1 MNSRSFS
8 AGRFALF
15 TDGEAL
21 GFVKSV
27 SGGNIKGVV
36 ATHDAGPSNWIKKH
50 LSTIKHEEITIEVGM
65 GLSPS
70 FYKWIES
77 SFAISQKTKN
87 KAKQAR
93 SGEVVAADFDYKA
106 QRAMIFSDA
115 HITALTI
122 PALDGSSKDPAYLT
136 VTLNPTRL
144 RHERRQGE
152 RLSHSKDTKKKKWLA
167 SGFTFEIGSL
177 PCERITKIDAFTL
190 KQSVVKVGGGK
201 TREPTKHPTKTE
213 VPNIKVTFSARDA
226 AAWEAWFNAFV
237 IEGKCA
243 DGDELNGQIT
253 LLGPNH
259 KDELARVT
267 LRHVGIISLQ
277 PAKYHAKK
285 GTVTKMVAE
294 LYVEEMKFAFN
305 QADT

>member
-1 MNSRSFS
+1 MDSRTFS

-15 TDGEAL
+15 VDGEAM

-27 SGGNIKGVV
+27 EGGNPKGEV
-36 ATHDAGPSNWIKKH
+36 ATKRTGPNKVIKKH
-50 LSTIKHEEITIEVGM
+50 LAGIKHEEITIEVGM

-77 SFAISQKTKN
+77 SFAISKKTKN

-93 SGEVVAADFDYKA
+93 SGEVISADFDYKA

-122 PALDGSSKDPAYLT
+122 PALDGNSKDPAYLT

-144 RHERRQGE
+144 RHEKRQGE
-152 RLSHSKDTKKKKWLA
+152 RLSRTKDTKKKKWLA
-167 SGFTFEIGSL
+167 SGFTFEMGDL

-190 KQSVVKVGGGK
+190 KQSVVKVGGNK

-226 AAWEAWFNAFV
+226 APWEDWFNAFV

>member
-27 SGGNIKGVV
+27 SGGNTKGEV
-36 ATHDAGPSNWIKKH
+36 ATKRMGSNKVIKKH
-50 LSTIKHEEITIEVGM
+50 LAGIKHEEITVECGM
-65 GLSPS
+65 GMGRPV
-70 FYKWIES
+70 YDWIQS
-77 SFAISQKTKN
+77 SFNLSSKTK
-87 KAKQAR
+87 ARSSRAR
-93 SGEVVAADFDYKA
+93 SGMIIHADFDYKER
-106 QRAMIFSDA
+106 RAIIFSDA
-115 HITALTI
+115 HITELTI
-122 PALDGSSKDPAYLT
+122 PALDGSLKDPAYLT

-144 RHERRQGE
+144 RHEKRQGE
-152 RLSHSKDTKKKKWLA
+152 RLSHTKDTKKKKWLA
-167 SGFTFEIGSL
+167 SGFTFEMGDL
-177 PCERITKIDAFTL
+177 PCERVTKIDAFTL
-190 KQSVVKVGGGK
+190 KQSVVKVGGVN
-201 TREPTKHPTKTE
+201 TREPTKHPSHLE
-213 VPNIKVTFSARDA
+213 VPNFKVTFSARDA
-226 AAWEAWFNAFV
+226 APWEDWFNSFV
-237 IEGKCA
+237 IQGNCA
-243 DGDELNGQIT
+243 DDDELNGQIT

-259 KDELARVT
+259 KDELARIT